1 MAGMADLREAI
12 TAASGALPLI
22 PKDISPLLLEY
33 VRKFAPTRVAF
44 PRQTWNTDIYYFNQR
59 NALPRAQFVQEV
71 PPLTGA
77 GSVTAT
83 SSNYLQTAF
92 AIKHFQSNGDVSKFA
107 QKVARINGSLLDL
120 EIRGS
125 TMAMGWLEEIA
136 HIYGNAAATVNTLRP
151 QWDGLDR
158 QIGATNKIDAQS
170 IVSGTGLFNFAMLDA
185 LIDAVRVPYAANLS
199 GDNYFFMMSPKM
211 QSRLV
216 QQTLA
221 NTRLMLEKRPIQ
233 PKTDGGVFGDPVVTD
248 VTDPGVEVYYYR
260 GVPIIETS
268 FLSAQGQMG
277 AVALSQ
283 AAGTTPFLLNA
294 VRKYVV
300 SAVTIY
306 GETLACAEQS
316 ITISTAGNS
325 VTLTWATPTILDPF
339 GNALP
344 IILYRIFESATS
356 GAETL
361 LAVVPAFDNNDNPVT
376 SFTDLGAAS
385 AANALYWQSGANG
398 DGATYPLTSVAGNAN
413 GYGVENIYLC
423 SRDPETC
430 VVPVV
435 NDLTAEILAPVNAR
449 SVQFA
454 VTGDQCLA
462 IRAPLFA
469 AKLERCRFA

>member
-107 QKVARINGSLLDL
+107 QKVARVNGSLLDL
-120 EIRGS
+120 
-125 TMAMGWLEEIA
+125 
-136 HIYGNAAATVNTLRP
+136 
-151 QWDGLDR
+151 
-158 QIGATNKIDAQS
+158 
-170 IVSGTGLFNFAMLDA
+170 GTGLFNFAMLDA